1 MYNLLAKYLVSF
13 LYKYCAY
20 LLKYCKYGSILHS
33 GYNNGLAWYVRHNS
47 SGRAGVITN
56 VNKSASHCCLVC

>member
-1 MYNLLAKYLVSF
+1 MYNLLAKCLVSF

-33 GYNNGLAWYVRHNS
+33 GYNNGLAWYVTTQFQR
-47 SGRAGVITN
+47 
-56 VNKSASHCCLVC
+56 